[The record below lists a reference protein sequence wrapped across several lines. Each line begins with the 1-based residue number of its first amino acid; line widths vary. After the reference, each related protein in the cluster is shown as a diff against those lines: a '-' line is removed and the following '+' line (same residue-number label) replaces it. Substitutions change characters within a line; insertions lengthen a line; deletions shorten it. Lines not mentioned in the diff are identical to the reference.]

1 MLRLAAVLLWLN
13 VGQAGAELCLDD
25 GVPGSQRKYIQ
36 DDLGNDIPIGVIE
49 CGWASST
56 FLNGLIVMMIQE
68 ILGFHA
74 VIDPRVGASG
84 ASPIYA
90 LAGCADFDN
99 AKEKNC
105 GSETKIH
112 VSVDSWS
119 GTHAAAQQTFAKQN
133 PTVAAEDL
141 GSMGYAGEESMYVS
155 QEILHAAYS
164 DAGLALD
171 FYKSYNTTH
180 HDPKKYFDSIHD
192 VDISELAL
200 CSETVMSHPN
210 RMGNY
215 ARFSGDLDG
224 VERQADGT
232 FIAKCAN
239 HRWWYAPA
247 CRSNASTCIPVFTGG
262 DGWKLQAM
270 MQWSTAYGIPAAI
283 AISAGWSLFVKHV
296 QLHRALHYWWVPDAT
311 FIDMLP
317 EQLIFAR
324 HSPNEWL
331 EGDKKTG
338 GQGSY
343 VSKMV
348 SKNLQWKAGRVR
360 EFVSSINFEL
370 PEVQSLLLEV
380 QQSGSSYNVS
390 CKWMRENRA
399 RWSAWKP
406 VETNCYEGFGL
417 FDAAG
422 SLEDRYVESR
432 EGLSD
437 LLCRACPPGSS
448 SEKLED
454 SQGTTFI
461 CRRCPAGRSQ
471 VSGASLSCD
480 LCPLGEY
487 QDETGSISCKRCGF
501 GEYQNATGQSS
512 CTRCPAGTTTL
523 GFRAQSIN
531 DCGCKEETINVL
543 PAASGN
549 FECQRCGEGLRCPF
563 GSSVEMLR
571 QGSADLG
578 DDYLPQ
584 VVKGYVSRL
593 EEPLQIFKCRPASF
607 CSGGKPGECAG
618 GLSSMPCASCEEGKT
633 WSGTKCEDCGANVV
647 AWALAMPVAVAGLIG
662 AYSFVNSEV
671 MARAS
676 AFQASLMAAGI
687 AVNVFQSLAI
697 FGMMTV
703 QWTPNF
709 ESTSSRLSVFV
720 MDIELL
726 GLTCVTGPENFLRFL
741 SAASAFPAASL
752 VLVTCWA
759 FTTGWNTIF
768 KRSKLQVTPWRFYK
782 TANTMGVILQVGFGA
797 LAALALQ
804 PLMCYR
810 HPNGQYS
817 LLKYPDTIC
826 GSDEHK
832 AMLGVGIALLIVYVV
847 GFFVYCCFGAWKL
860 PSWSSQERKD
870 LVRAFLFL
878 ISKFRLDVWWFGLLL
893 LIRGL
898 GFSLAI
904 VLAMD
909 SPQLQV
915 AVASIIMSVY
925 LFFLTFARPWK
936 APLINVA
943 DIALCNILILL
954 VNQAVHPSSAVDLQF
969 VDHFSA
975 VMVVLLITILVMTVM
990 LCILALV
997 LGRLFGRGDFLL
1009 NLAREGGEREK
1020 IAAALKECAQELL
1033 AVEEKDLA
1041 QDLGLMNIY
1050 DLKALK
1056 AAIPAVFVDVLE
1068 ISSSAL
1074 APRVALS
1081 STRNTI
1087 RAIAASEQV
1096 AAAVQQVPPVHRA
1109 SEVEVTAPDAATPP
1123 ADAETEEL
1131 DTEVQF
1137 IVADPEQPESIVA
1150 TNL

>member
-1 MLRLAAVLLWLN
+1 
-13 VGQAGAELCLDD
+13 
-25 GVPGSQRKYIQ
+25 
-36 DDLGNDIPIGVIE
+36 
-49 CGWASST
+49 
-56 FLNGLIVMMIQE
+56 
-68 ILGFHA
+68 
-74 VIDPRVGASG
+74 
-84 ASPIYA
+84 
-90 LAGCADFDN
+90 
-99 AKEKNC
+99 
-105 GSETKIH
+105 
-112 VSVDSWS
+112 
-119 GTHAAAQQTFAKQN
+119 
-133 PTVAAEDL
+133 
-141 GSMGYAGEESMYVS
+141 
-155 QEILHAAYS
+155 
-164 DAGLALD
+164 
-171 FYKSYNTTH
+171 
-180 HDPKKYFDSIHD
+180 
-192 VDISELAL
+192 
-200 CSETVMSHPN
+200 
-210 RMGNY
+210 
-215 ARFSGDLDG
+215 
-224 VERQADGT
+224 
-232 FIAKCAN
+232 
-239 HRWWYAPA
+239 
-247 CRSNASTCIPVFTGG
+247 
-262 DGWKLQAM
+262 
-270 MQWSTAYGIPAAI
+270 
-283 AISAGWSLFVKHV
+283 
-296 QLHRALHYWWVPDAT
+296 
-311 FIDMLP
+311 
-317 EQLIFAR
+317 
-324 HSPNEWL
+324 
-331 EGDKKTG
+331 
-338 GQGSY
+338 
-343 VSKMV
+343 
-348 SKNLQWKAGRVR
+348 
-360 EFVSSINFEL
+360 
-370 PEVQSLLLEV
+370 
-380 QQSGSSYNVS
+380 
-390 CKWMRENRA
+390 
-399 RWSAWKP
+399 
-406 VETNCYEGFGL
+406 
-417 FDAAG
+417 
-422 SLEDRYVESR
+422 
-432 EGLSD
+432 
-437 LLCRACPPGSS
+437 
-448 SEKLED
+448 
-454 SQGTTFI
+454 
-461 CRRCPAGRSQ
+461 
-471 VSGASLSCD
+471 
-480 LCPLGEY
+480 
-487 QDETGSISCKRCGF
+487 
-501 GEYQNATGQSS
+501 
-512 CTRCPAGTTTL
+512 
-523 GFRAQSIN
+523 
-531 DCGCKEETINVL
+531 
-543 PAASGN
+543 
-549 FECQRCGEGLRCPF
+549 
-563 GSSVEMLR
+563 
-571 QGSADLG
+571 
-578 DDYLPQ
+578 
-584 VVKGYVSRL
+584 
-593 EEPLQIFKCRPASF
+593 
-607 CSGGKPGECAG
+607 
-618 GLSSMPCASCEEGKT
+618 MPCASCEEGKT

-969 VDHFSA
+969 AWRISA
-975 VMVVLLITILVMTVM
+975 P
-990 LCILALV
+990 AL
-997 LGRLFGRGDFLL
+997 G
-1009 NLAREGGEREK
+1009 NPSRE
-1020 IAAALKECAQELL
+1020 
-1033 AVEEKDLA
+1033 
-1041 QDLGLMNIY
+1041 DLGLMNIY

-1056 AAIPAVFVDVLE
+1056 AAISAVFVDVLE

-1081 STRNTI
+1081 STRNTSFGFCVVI